1 MLAAHLPQP
10 WVRLAERRIG
20 YALGLRNR
28 SPGGM
33 KYNPGNNPGIH
44 CHIQGDASLL
54 PGFDFLINKWGCNPP
69 NNMRYAEGMS
79 LASVTRPTELVMAAV
94 ASVPLAL
101 RRRQRH
107 QTTSAPTGRPRRW

>member
-1 MLAAHLPQP
+1 MLAVHLPQP
-10 WVRLAERRIG
+10 WARLAERRIG

-69 NNMRYAEGMS
+69 NNMWSCKLSIDDLIEVNLRGTLKGVEDGEVK
-79 LASVTRPTELVMAAV
+79 ASAIYGGV
-94 ASVPLAL
+94 
-101 RRRQRH
+101 
-107 QTTSAPTGRPRRW
+107 

>member
-33 KYNPGNNPGIH
+33 KYNPGNNPGI
-44 CHIQGDASLL
+44 
-54 PGFDFLINKWGCNPP
+54 LI
-69 NNMRYAEGMS
+69 
-79 LASVTRPTELVMAAV
+79 L
-94 ASVPLAL
+94 
-101 RRRQRH
+101 
-107 QTTSAPTGRPRRW
+107 